1 MASNSWLS
9 IENIN
14 NWRLWLSLFNLINE
28 QPDIDKTYLYTK
40 NSYEAKYQF
49 LINKRNSPD
58 LKHFNDSKAFIEY
71 SNDMVDIYKNTEEY
85 NPNKKRKILLFFDG
99 MIADMLSNK
108 KLNSIVTE
116 LFIRGRK
123 LNISLVFIT

>member
-1 MASNSWLS
+1 MAPILQC
-9 IENIN
+9 
-14 NWRLWLSLFNLINE
+14 LFNLINE

-123 LNISLVFIT
+123 LNISLLFIT